1 MPVTA
6 AFNSLMG
13 NSFYWVHFLCPCLER
28 EGCEMERPGRR
39 HKCQWVKFIWGDRL
53 HNQQSSW
60 GHRLR
65 RERPWKASQIFWY
78 MYLKMSRHSLTGLGM
93 AQRRRRRPCML
104 AKDQGHETSWNN
116 LGSQKLWIRNEC
128 PTIVSNLHPHAQ
140 VGTVLDNGELS
151 MAFSFG
157 VTGASQSTPERPSR

>member
-1 MPVTA
+1 MAMPVTA

-13 NSFYWVHFLCPCLER
+13 NSFYWVHFLCPCIER

-60 GHRLR
+60 GHRLG

-78 MYLKMSRHSLTGLGM
+78 MYLKWVGIHWLDWGRHKGGGGGHACWQKTRAMKPPGTIWGLRSCEYGM
-93 AQRRRRRPCML
+93 NAQRLWATCIRMRR
-104 AKDQGHETSWNN
+104 W
-116 LGSQKLWIRNEC
+116 
-128 PTIVSNLHPHAQ
+128 
-140 VGTVLDNGELS
+140 EL
-151 MAFSFG
+151 F
-157 VTGASQSTPERPSR
+157 